1 MKIDYKRIDEVC
13 LCATAQ
19 SYISYCIIWW
29 LGIALYYVVL
39 MKPAS
44 WPRHQPHWSA
54 QCSVARPPCHQF
66 LCRAILHPVLR
77 LRQQLKGW
85 HTDSRVVLRAVNEPS
100 QIFTVCFG
108 RFVQLRSLKLP
119 VFWSLWTSIP
129 ILCLL
134 TVSRCQHNVLID
146 SYLNCESTSKRSQ
159 QGEGLLPTCTVKSSW
174 IFVDSSI
181 GAVWLWRDPVK
192 PRGLMTR
199 PTLANIG

>member
-1 MKIDYKRIDEVC
+1 MRF
-13 LCATAQ
+13 
-19 SYISYCIIWW
+19 
-29 LGIALYYVVL
+29 
-39 MKPAS
+39 AS
-44 WPRHQPHWSA
+44 
-54 QCSVARPPCHQF
+54 V
-66 LCRAILHPVLR
+66 
-77 LRQQLKGW
+77 QQLRVIYRIVLSGGWVSHCITLYWWNPRRDRVISLTGQPSAACPGHPATSFYAEQFFIQSSGSGSNWKGW

-199 PTLANIG
+199 PALANIG

>member
-44 WPRHQPHWSA
+44 WPRHQPQWSA

-66 LCRAILHPVLR
+66 LCRAILHPELR

-85 HTDSRVVLRAVNEPS
+85 HTDSRVVLRAACQRTFAKIHSVFWAVLS
-100 QIFTVCFG
+100 TLI
-108 RFVQLRSLKLP
+108 LKAAHL
-119 VFWSLWTSIP
+119 FWSLRTICLISH
-129 ILCLL
+129 LL
-134 TVSRCQHNVLID
+134 TIFRRLLSIVSFID
-146 SYLNCESTSKRSQ
+146 SC
-159 QGEGLLPTCTVKSSW
+159 
-174 IFVDSSI
+174 
-181 GAVWLWRDPVK
+181 ALWEH
-192 PRGLMTR
+192 
-199 PTLANIG
+199 